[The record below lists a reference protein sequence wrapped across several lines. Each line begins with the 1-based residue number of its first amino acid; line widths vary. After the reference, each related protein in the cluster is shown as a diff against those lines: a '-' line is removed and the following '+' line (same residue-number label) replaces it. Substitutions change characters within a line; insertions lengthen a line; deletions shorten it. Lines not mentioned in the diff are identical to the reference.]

1 MRGMP
6 AQLLTQPGQFGI
18 DVALLRRAAALALG
32 RWDVKSGGSR
42 AQRRREI
49 APYPRIAVFDPLRQ
63 RHRAE
68 RLRRT
73 RVISRRNPS
82 RPTVFSEHERARV
95 VAVAVGLQH
104 DSQAAAT
111 AMCDRD
117 YVTAPQ

>member
-49 APYPRIAVFDPLRQ
+49 APHPRIAVFDPLRE

-68 RLRRT
+68 LRRT
-73 RVISRRNPS
+73 RVVSRRNPS
-82 RPTVFSEHERARV
+82 RPTIFSEDERARV
-95 VAVAVGLQH
+95 VAVAV
-104 DSQAAAT
+104 
-111 AMCDRD
+111 
-117 YVTAPQ
+117 